1 MQCAQKSAKLVI
13 KNHKN
18 NIITIILLLRL
29 ACSCCPLKK
38 QKMRLCEKEAHP

>member
-29 ACSCCPLKK
+29 AI
-38 QKMRLCEKEAHP
+38 RIHTVVAAR

>member
-18 NIITIILLLRL
+18 NNITIILLLRL
-29 ACSCCPLKK
+29 AVVAA
-38 QKMRLCEKEAHP
+38 R

>member
-18 NIITIILLLRL
+18 NIITIILLFRL
-29 ACSCCPLKK
+29 AVLLPVKKTKDAPL
-38 QKMRLCEKEAHP
+38 